1 MCSKVYLNDIYKYM
15 HILHH
20 VQHSIELLQLNKL
33 CISNF
38 AHYKFVLE
46 EKNEE
51 NDQQQVYKSFYI
63 ILVLINICKSYP
75 SRPKQ
80 IPNNNCGAA
89 PQKDFVLIIFL
100 KFCFGFFFFCL
111 FFISIF
117 LLIFHFSKF

>member
-51 NDQQQVYKSFYI
+51 NDQQQSCV
-63 ILVLINICKSYP
+63 
-75 SRPKQ
+75 Q
-80 IPNNNCGAA
+80 
-89 PQKDFVLIIFL
+89 IFL
-100 KFCFGFFFFCL
+100 HHSSTHQHLQKLPFQTKTNTQQQLRSSTPKRLCFDNLLEVLLWFFFFL
-111 FFISIF
+111 FVFYQYLSS
-117 LLIFHFSKF
+117 HFSFF